1 MATFLHEY
9 FTLALAKNI
18 SEENVGAWSLNIFH
32 FFMNDPNFYSD
43 PQFDFSLRFRMF
55 KVNVRFCLKSEN

>member
-18 SEENVGAWSLNIFH
+18 SEENVGAWSLNVFH
-32 FFMNDPNFYSD
+32 YFMNDPN
-43 PQFDFSLRFRMF
+43 PIKIETIAINKVVFD
-55 KVNVRFCLKSEN
+55 